1 MGQMRKEP
9 SSLGQMQKKPNS
21 FEREQADRSKKEQMK
36 QKPNNLD
43 QRQKEQHN
51 FELYHSDSKHNFL
64 LKYFTF
70 MLISSDLIF
79 FDNWMIFFE
88 WIFSIRCD

>member
-1 MGQMRKEP
+1 MGQVRKEPSSLERKRQEP
-9 SSLGQMQKKPNS
+9 SSLGQMQKEPNS

-70 MLISSDLIF
+70 MFFSSDLILS
-79 FDNWMIFFE
+79 
-88 WIFSIRCD
+88 FSLRCD